1 MTYTKQDINM
11 SQKHFLALPVTGD
24 TFAEIREK
32 NRYYVDKTPYLKQVF
47 SEDEAVDENSLI
59 DGTTVLLLTRPRRFG
74 KTLLMNMFES
84 FLKISANEPGNITKH
99 LNYFKGTKILEDKE
113 FCKKYMG
120 QFPVISITLKD
131 VLGDDFESAYL
142 KLAEVVSAKANEFSF
157 LKESPYLN
165 EMEKAKFNLLCDE
178 IYLKKADK
186 QAISYVTSAIKSLSL
201 MLYKHFKK
209 QVYILI
215 DEYDVPLAKA
225 QEHGYH
231 KDMVTL
237 MSSFLGFLKDPQK
250 DPEKDTSII
259 SKVVITGCLK
269 VAKNSIFTGVNNLYV
284 NTVADQE
291 TKYTGMIGFTK
302 DETQKILKDYELE
315 DFSQTVKNYYDGYK
329 FYDKE
334 MFCPW
339 DVINFISKNFS
350 LKQTGNTDD
359 IKPGNYWDKSSSDSA
374 LGEYLGYLTDSDNQK
389 MQNLVDGKSI
399 SFKLNDS
406 MNYDTLSEHN
416 SDDFWSLLLHTGY
429 LTLDWEQ
436 TKKEELKKDGK
447 TNKEIVAKIPNLEI
461 LDCFDTNIKARF
473 SSVVKKDNLALN
485 IANALLEG
493 NVDFVQNKLGPL
505 LRSFVSVRDTATR
518 APHENYYHG
527 FLNGIFTNCKDN
539 LGEYHSNIESGDGYP
554 DIIFKDT
561 GYRKVA
567 IIEIKSAPI
576 GSDIVTISE
585 RAVAQIEDK
594 NYAAPLMSNKPVKSV
609 YGYGI
614 TFAGKSCAISV
625 KKLK

>member
-1 MTYTKQDINM
+1 MSNKQ
-11 SQKHFLALPVTGD
+11 FLALPVTGD
-24 TFAEIREK
+24 TFAEVREK

-74 KTLLMNMFES
+74 KTMLMNMFES
-84 FLKISANEPGNITKH
+84 FLNI
-99 LNYFKGTKILEDKE
+99 NYEKPSDTSIQDKFFKGTKILEDQK

-201 MLYKHFKK
+201 MLYKHFNK

-225 QEHGYH
+225 HAKGFHE
-231 KDMVTL
+231 KMVNL

-250 DPEKDTSII
+250 DPLKKTSII
-259 SKVVITGCLK
+259 SKVVLTGCLK

-291 TKYTGMIGFTK
+291 TEYTGIIGFTK
-302 DETQKILKDYELE
+302 DETQKILKDYELD
-315 DFSQTVKNYYDGYK
+315 DFSQAVKNYYDGYK

-339 DVINFISKNFS
+339 DVISFIRKNFNF
-350 LKQTGNTDD
+350 KQTGNLDN
-359 IKPGNYWDKSSSDSA
+359 IKPGNYWDKSSSDEA
-374 LGEYLGYLTDSDNQK
+374 LEEYLGYLTDNDNQK
-389 MQNLVDGKSI
+389 MQSLVDGKSI

-406 MNYDTLSEHN
+406 MNYDTLSEHK

-429 LTLDWEQ
+429 LTVDWVQ
-436 TKKEELKKDGK
+436 TQKEELAKENNKD
-447 TNKEIVAKIPNLEI
+447 IFVRIPNLEI
-461 LDCFDTNIKARF
+461 LECFENNILDRF
-473 SSVVKKDNLALN
+473 GKILSKDNLALN

-493 NVDFVQNKLGPL
+493 KVDYVQDKLGPL
-505 LRSFVSVRDTATR
+505 LRSFVSVRDTATK

-539 LGEYHSNIESGDGYP
+539 LGEYHSNYESGDGYA
-554 DIIFKDT
+554 DITFKDIDC
-561 GYRKVA
+561 RKVA
-567 IIEIKSAPI
+567 IIEIKSASV
-576 GSDIVTISE
+576 GSDLVTLSE
-585 RAVAQIEDK
+585 TALSQIEEK
-594 NYAAPLMSNKPVKSV
+594 NYSEPFMSNRMIQSINA
-609 YGYGI
+609 YGI
-614 TFAGKSCAISV
+614 AFAGKNCAVSV

>member
-1 MTYTKQDINM
+1 M
-11 SQKHFLALPVTGD
+11 SNKHFLALPVTGD

-74 KTLLMNMFES
+74 KTMLMNMFES
-84 FLKISANEPGNITKH
+84 FLNINYEKPGDTSIQDKF
-99 LNYFKGTKILEDKE
+99 FKGTKILEDQK

-201 MLYKHFKK
+201 MLYKHFNK

-225 QEHGYH
+225 HAKGFHE
-231 KDMVTL
+231 KMVNL
-237 MSSFLGFLKDPQK
+237 MSSFLGFLKDPLK
-250 DPEKDTSII
+250 DPLKKTSII
-259 SKVVITGCLK
+259 SKVVLTGCLK

-291 TKYTGMIGFTK
+291 TEYTGIIGFTK
-302 DETQKILKDYELE
+302 DETQKILKDYELD
-315 DFSQTVKNYYDGYK
+315 DFSQAVKNYYDGYK

-339 DVINFISKNFS
+339 DVISFIRKNFNF
-350 LKQTGNTDD
+350 KQTGNTDD

-374 LGEYLGYLTDSDNQK
+374 LGEYLGYLTDNDNQK
-389 MQNLVDGKSI
+389 MQDLVNGKSI
-399 SFKLNDS
+399 SFQLNDS
-406 MNYDTLSEHN
+406 MNYDTLSEHK

-429 LTLDWEQ
+429 LTVDWEQ
-436 TKKEELKKDGK
+436 TKKEELAKENNKD
-447 TNKEIVAKIPNLEI
+447 IFVKIPNLEI
-461 LDCFDTNIKARF
+461 LECFEHNIQNRFNTKIAPNSVADTLANNLFEGKAEIASDTIYNLLQSYISIR
-473 SSVVKKDNLALN
+473 DN
-485 IANALLEG
+485 
-493 NVDFVQNKLGPL
+493 
-505 LRSFVSVRDTATR
+505 ATK

-527 FLNGIFTNCKDN
+527 YLNGLFSNCSVN
-539 LGEYHSNIESGDGYP
+539 FFSEYHSNCESGDGYA
-554 DIIFKDT
+554 DIIFKSRRN
-561 GYRKVA
+561 GKVV
-567 IIEIKSAPI
+567 IIEIKTCSN
-576 GSDIVTISE
+576 SE
-585 RAVAQIEDK
+585 SKKAKARVALAQIEDK
-594 NYAAPLMSNKPVKSV
+594 NYAKAYLENEDISTI
-609 YGYGI
+609 YAYGI
-614 TFAGKSCAISV
+614 SFNQKDCEILC

>member
-1 MTYTKQDINM
+1 MSNKQ
-11 SQKHFLALPVTGD
+11 FLALPVTGD
-24 TFAEIREK
+24 TFAEVREK

-201 MLYKHFKK
+201 MLYKHFNK

-225 QEHGYH
+225 HAKGFHE
-231 KDMVTL
+231 KMVNL

-250 DPEKDTSII
+250 DPLKKTSII
-259 SKVVITGCLK
+259 SKVVLTGCLK

-291 TKYTGMIGFTK
+291 TEYTGIIGFTK
-302 DETQKILKDYELE
+302 DETQKILKDYELD
-315 DFSQTVKNYYDGYK
+315 DFSQAVKNYYDGYK

-339 DVINFISKNFS
+339 DVISFIRKNFNF
-350 LKQTGNTDD
+350 KQTGNTDD

-374 LGEYLGYLTDSDNQK
+374 LGEYLGYLTDNDNQK
-389 MQNLVDGKSI
+389 MQNLVNGKSI
-399 SFKLNDS
+399 SFQLNDS
-406 MNYDTLSEHN
+406 MNYDTLSEHK

-429 LTLDWEQ
+429 LTVDWVQ
-436 TKKEELKKDGK
+436 TQKEELAKENNKD
-447 TNKEIVAKIPNLEI
+447 IFVRIPNLEI
-461 LDCFDTNIKARF
+461 LECFENNILDRF
-473 SSVVKKDNLALN
+473 GKILSKDNLALN

-493 NVDFVQNKLGPL
+493 KVDYVQDKLGPL
-505 LRSFVSVRDTATR
+505 LRSFVSVRDTATK

-539 LGEYHSNIESGDGYP
+539 LGEYHSNYESGDGYP
-554 DIIFKDT
+554 DILFKDIDC
-561 GYRKVA
+561 RKVA
-567 IIEIKSAPI
+567 IIEIKSASV
-576 GSDIVTISE
+576 GSDLVTLSE
-585 RAVAQIEDK
+585 TALSQIEEK
-594 NYAAPLMSNKPVKSV
+594 NYSEPFMSNRMIQSI
-609 YGYGI
+609 YAYGI
-614 TFAGKSCAISV
+614 AFAGKNCAFSV

>member
-1 MTYTKQDINM
+1 MSNKQ
-11 SQKHFLALPVTGD
+11 FLALPVTGD
-24 TFAEIREK
+24 TFAEVREK

-74 KTLLMNMFES
+74 KTMLMNMFES
-84 FLKISANEPGNITKH
+84 FLNI
-99 LNYFKGTKILEDKE
+99 NYEKPSDTSIQDKFFKGTKILEDQK

-201 MLYKHFKK
+201 MLYKHFNK

-225 QEHGYH
+225 HAKGFHE
-231 KDMVTL
+231 KMVNL

-250 DPEKDTSII
+250 DPLKKTSII
-259 SKVVITGCLK
+259 SKVVLTGCLK

-302 DETQKILKDYELE
+302 DETQKILKDYELD

-339 DVINFISKNFS
+339 DVIKFISKNFS

-374 LGEYLGYLTDSDNQK
+374 LGEYLGYLTDNDNQK
-389 MQNLVDGKSI
+389 MQNLVNGKSI
-399 SFKLNDS
+399 SFQLNDS
-406 MNYDTLSEHN
+406 MNYDTLSEHK

-429 LTLDWEQ
+429 LTVDWEQ
-436 TKKEELKKDGK
+436 TKKEELAKENNKD
-447 TNKEIVAKIPNLEI
+447 IFVRIPNLEI
-461 LDCFDTNIKARF
+461 LECFENNILDRF
-473 SSVVKKDNLALN
+473 GKILSKDNLALN

-493 NVDFVQNKLGPL
+493 KVDYVQDKLGPL
-505 LRSFVSVRDTATR
+505 LRSFVSVRDTATK

-539 LGEYHSNIESGDGYP
+539 LGEYHSNYESGDGYP
-554 DIIFKDT
+554 DILFKDIDC
-561 GYRKVA
+561 RKVA
-567 IIEIKSAPI
+567 IIEIKSASV
-576 GSDIVTISE
+576 GSDLVTLSE
-585 RAVAQIEDK
+585 TALSQIEEK
-594 NYAAPLMSNKPVKSV
+594 NYSEPFMSNRMIQSI
-609 YGYGI
+609 YAYGI
-614 TFAGKSCAISV
+614 AFAGKNCAFSV

>member
-1 MTYTKQDINM
+1 MSNKQ
-11 SQKHFLALPVTGD
+11 FLALPVTGD
-24 TFAEIREK
+24 TFAEVREK

-74 KTLLMNMFES
+74 KTMLMNMFES
-84 FLKISANEPGNITKH
+84 FLNINYEKPGDTSIQDKF
-99 LNYFKGTKILEDKE
+99 FKGTKILEDQK

-201 MLYKHFKK
+201 MLYKHFNK

-225 QEHGYH
+225 HAKGFHE
-231 KDMVTL
+231 KMVNL

-250 DPEKDTSII
+250 DPLKKTSII
-259 SKVVITGCLK
+259 SKVVLTGCLK

-291 TKYTGMIGFTK
+291 TEYTGIIGFTK
-302 DETQKILKDYELE
+302 DETQKILKDYELD
-315 DFSQTVKNYYDGYK
+315 DFSQAVKNYYDGYK

-339 DVINFISKNFS
+339 DVISFIRKNFNF
-350 LKQTGNTDD
+350 KQTGNTDD

-374 LGEYLGYLTDSDNQK
+374 LGEYLGYLTDNDNQK
-389 MQNLVDGKSI
+389 MQNLVNGKSI
-399 SFKLNDS
+399 SFQLNDS
-406 MNYDTLSEHN
+406 MNYDTLSEHK

-429 LTLDWEQ
+429 LTVDWVQ
-436 TKKEELKKDGK
+436 TQKEELAKENNKD
-447 TNKEIVAKIPNLEI
+447 IFVKIPNLEI
-461 LDCFDTNIKARF
+461 LECFENNILDRF
-473 SSVVKKDNLALN
+473 GKILSKDNLALN

-493 NVDFVQNKLGPL
+493 KVDYVQDKLGPL
-505 LRSFVSVRDTATR
+505 LRSFVSVRDTATK

-539 LGEYHSNIESGDGYP
+539 LGEYHSNYESGDGYP
-554 DIIFKDT
+554 DILFKDIDC
-561 GYRKVA
+561 RKVA
-567 IIEIKSAPI
+567 IIEIKSASV
-576 GSDIVTISE
+576 GSDLVTLSE
-585 RAVAQIEDK
+585 TALSQIEEK
-594 NYAAPLMSNKPVKSV
+594 NYSEPFMSNRMIQSIDA
-609 YGYGI
+609 YGI
-614 TFAGKSCAISV
+614 AFAGKNCDVSV

>member
-1 MTYTKQDINM
+1 M
-11 SQKHFLALPVTGD
+11 SKKHFLALPVTGD
-24 TFAEIREK
+24 TFAEVREK
-32 NRYYVDKTPYLKQVF
+32 NRYYVDKTPYLKTVF
-47 SEDEAVDENSLI
+47 SEDEAVDDKSLI
-59 DGTTVLLLTRPRRFG
+59 NGTTVLLLTRPRRFG
-74 KTLLMNMFES
+74 KTMLMNMFES

-99 LNYFKGTKILEDKE
+99 LNYFKDTKILEDKK

-120 QFPVISITLKD
+120 QFPVISISLKD
-131 VLGDDFESAYL
+131 VKGKNFKAAYL

-157 LKESPYLN
+157 LRDSPNLN
-165 EMEKAKFNLLCDE
+165 DKEKAKFDLLYDE
-178 IYLKKADK
+178 MYLKRADEEA
-186 QAISYVTSAIKSLSL
+186 QSYATSAMSSLAS
-201 MLYKHFKK
+201 MLYKHFNK

-237 MSSFLGFLKDPQK
+237 MSSFLGFLKDPQR

-269 VAKNSIFTGVNNLYV
+269 VAKNSIFTGVNNLKV
-284 NTVADQE
+284 NTVTSKID
-291 TKYTGMIGFTK
+291 KYTGMIGFTK
-302 DETQKILKDYELE
+302 DETQKILKDYELD

-339 DVINFISKNFS
+339 DVLNFIDDNFN

-374 LGEYLGYLTDSDNQK
+374 LGEYLGYLTDNDNQK
-389 MQNLVDGKSI
+389 MQNLVNGKSI
-399 SFKLNDS
+399 SFQLNDS
-406 MNYDTLSEHN
+406 MNYDTLSEHK

-429 LTLDWEQ
+429 LTVDWVQ
-436 TKKEELKKDGK
+436 TQKEELAKENNKD
-447 TNKEIVAKIPNLEI
+447 IFVRIPNLEI
-461 LDCFDTNIKARF
+461 LDCFENNILDRF
-473 SSVVKKDNLALN
+473 GKILSKDNLALN

-493 NVDFVQNKLGPL
+493 KVDYVQDKLGPL
-505 LRSFVSVRDTATR
+505 LRSFVSVRDTATK

-539 LGEYHSNIESGDGYP
+539 LGEYHSNFESGYGYP
-554 DIIFKDT
+554 DILFKDIDC
-561 GYRKVA
+561 RKVA
-567 IIEIKSAPI
+567 IIEIKSASI
-576 GSDIVTISE
+576 GSDIETLSEKAIS
-585 RAVAQIEDK
+585 QIIDK
-594 NYAAPLMSNKPVKSV
+594 NYAEPLMSNKTVKHIH
-609 YGYGI
+609 GYGI
-614 TFAGKSCAISV
+614 AFAGKSCFISV
-625 KKLK
+625 KKIK

>member
-1 MTYTKQDINM
+1 MGP
-11 SQKHFLALPVTGD
+11 KHFLALTVTD
-24 TFAEIREK
+24 SCFAEIRAK

-47 SEDEAVDENSLI
+47 SDDEAVDENSLI

-74 KTLLMNMFES
+74 KTLLMSMFES
-84 FLKISANEPGNITKH
+84 FLKISAKEPGNITKH

-120 QFPVISITLKD
+120 QFPVIAITLKG
-131 VLGDDFESAYL
+131 VKGPNFKQAYF
-142 KLAEVVSAKANEFSF
+142 KLAELIV
-157 LKESPYLN
+157 
-165 EMEKAKFNLLCDE
+165 EKAKEFKFLENSPALDE
-178 IYLKKADK
+178 DDKATYAKLASKDYLKRADDEA
-186 QAISYVTSAIKSLSL
+186 QSYATSAMASLAS

-209 QVYILI
+209 KVYILI

-225 QEHGYH
+225 QDNSYH
-231 KDMVTL
+231 KEMVEL
-237 MSSFLGFLKDPQK
+237 MSSFLGFLKDPQR

-291 TKYTGMIGFTK
+291 TEYTGIIGFTK
-302 DETQKILKDYELE
+302 DETQKILKDYELD

-389 MQNLVDGKSI
+389 MQDLVDRKSI
-399 SFKLNDS
+399 GFKLKES
-406 MNYDTLSEHN
+406 MNYDTLSEHK

-429 LTLDWEQ
+429 LTVDWEQ
-436 TKKEELKKDGK
+436 TKKEELAKENNKD
-447 TNKEIVAKIPNLEI
+447 IFVKIPNLEI
-461 LDCFDTNIKARF
+461 LECYEHNIKTRF
-473 SSVVKKDNLALN
+473 SSEFIKLNLHTKLVDALSC
-485 IANALLEG
+485 G
-493 NVDFVQNKLGPL
+493 NQKETYDIFFDMLQKY
-505 LRSFVSVRDTATR
+505 VSIRDTATK
-518 APHENYYHG
+518 APLENYYHG
-527 FLNGIFTNCKDN
+527 FINGIFTCCENIISD
-539 LGEYHSNIESGDGYP
+539 YHSNYESGSGYHY
-554 DIIFKDT
+554 ITFKVERNT
-561 GYRKVA
+561 KAV
-567 IIEIKSAPI
+567 IIEIKATSNEADMDELA
-576 GSDIVTISE
+576 SNALS
-585 RAVAQIEDK
+585 QIEEK
-594 NYAAPLMSNKPVKSV
+594 NYALPFVKTSKITEI
-609 YGYGI
+609 YAYGI
-614 TFAGKSCAISV
+614 VFCKKDCLVTV

>member
-1 MTYTKQDINM
+1 MRKKT
-11 SQKHFLALPVTGD
+11 FLALPVTGE
-24 TFAEIREK
+24 TFADVREK

-47 SEDEAVDENSLI
+47 SDDEAVDEKSLI

-74 KTLLMNMFES
+74 KTMLMNMFES
-84 FLKISANEPGNITKH
+84 FLKINPKEPGNITKH
-99 LNYFKGTKILEDKE
+99 LNYFKDTRIFDDKN
-113 FCKKYMG
+113 FCDKYMG
-120 QFPVISITLKD
+120 QFPVIAITLKG
-131 VLGDDFESAYL
+131 VKGPNFKQAYF
-142 KLAEVVSAKANEFSF
+142 KLAELIV
-157 LKESPYLN
+157 
-165 EMEKAKFNLLCDE
+165 EKAKEFKFLENSPALDE
-178 IYLKKADK
+178 DDKATYAKLASKDYLKRADDEA
-186 QAISYVTSAIKSLSL
+186 QSYATSAMASLAS
-201 MLYKHFKK
+201 MLYKHFNK

-237 MSSFLGFLKDPQK
+237 MSSFLDFLKDPQK
-250 DPEKDTSII
+250 DPEKDTAII

-291 TKYTGMIGFTK
+291 TEYTGIIGFTK
-302 DETQKILKDYELE
+302 DETQKILKDYEF
-315 DFSQTVKNYYDGYK
+315 DVFSQTVKNYYDGYK

-339 DVINFISKNFS
+339 DVVNFIRKNFN

-359 IKPGNYWDKSSSDSA
+359 IKPGNYWDNSSSDSA

-399 SFKLNDS
+399 SFQLNDS
-406 MNYDTLSEHN
+406 MNYDSLSEHN

-436 TKKEELKKDGK
+436 TKKEELSKGCK
-447 TNKEIVAKIPNLEI
+447 TNKEVFARIPNLEI

-473 SSVVKKDNLALN
+473 ADVVKKDNLALN

-493 NVDFVQNKLGPL
+493 NVDFVQDKLGPL

-527 FLNGIFTNCKDN
+527 FLNGIFTNCKDS
-539 LGEYHSNIESGDGYP
+539 LGEYHSNYESGDGYP
-554 DIIFKDT
+554 DILFKDIDC
-561 GYRKVA
+561 RKVA
-567 IIEIKSAPI
+567 IIELKSAPI
-576 GSDIVTISE
+576 GSDLVTLSE
-585 RAVAQIEDK
+585 TALSQIEEK
-594 NYAAPLMSNKPVKSV
+594 NYSEPFMSNRMIQSI
-609 YGYGI
+609 YAYGI
-614 TFAGKSCAISV
+614 AFAGKNCFITC

>member
-1 MTYTKQDINM
+1 MSNKQ
-11 SQKHFLALPVTGD
+11 FLALPVTGD
-24 TFAEIREK
+24 TFAEVREK

-47 SEDEAVDENSLI
+47 SEDEAVGENSLI

-74 KTLLMNMFES
+74 KTMLMNMFES
-84 FLKISANEPGNITKH
+84 FLNINYEKPGDTSIQDKF
-99 LNYFKGTKILEDKE
+99 FKGTKILEDQK

-201 MLYKHFKK
+201 MLYKHFNK

-225 QEHGYH
+225 HAKGFHE
-231 KDMVTL
+231 KMVNL

-250 DPEKDTSII
+250 DPLKKTSII
-259 SKVVITGCLK
+259 SKVVLTGCLK

-302 DETQKILKDYELE
+302 DETQKILKDYELD

-374 LGEYLGYLTDSDNQK
+374 LGEYLGYLTDNDNQK
-389 MQNLVDGKSI
+389 MQNLVNGKSI
-399 SFKLNDS
+399 SFQLNDS
-406 MNYDTLSEHN
+406 MNYDTLSEHK

-429 LTLDWEQ
+429 LTVDWVQ
-436 TKKEELKKDGK
+436 PQKEELAKENNKD
-447 TNKEIVAKIPNLEI
+447 IFVKIPNLEI
-461 LDCFDTNIKARF
+461 LECFENNILDRF
-473 SSVVKKDNLALN
+473 GKILSKDNLALN

-493 NVDFVQNKLGPL
+493 KVDYVQDKLGPL
-505 LRSFVSVRDTATR
+505 LRSFVSVRDTATK

-539 LGEYHSNIESGDGYP
+539 LGEYHSNYESGDGYP
-554 DIIFKDT
+554 DILFKDIDC
-561 GYRKVA
+561 RKVA
-567 IIEIKSAPI
+567 IIEIKSASV
-576 GSDIVTISE
+576 GSDLVTLSE
-585 RAVAQIEDK
+585 TALSQIEEK
-594 NYAAPLMSNKPVKSV
+594 NYSEPFMSNRMIQSIDA
-609 YGYGI
+609 YGI
-614 TFAGKSCAISV
+614 AFAGKNCAVSV

>member
-1 MTYTKQDINM
+1 M
-11 SQKHFLALPVTGD
+11 SKKHFLALPVTGD
-24 TFAEIREK
+24 TFAEVREK
-32 NRYYVDKTPYLKQVF
+32 NRYYVDKTPYLKTVF
-47 SEDEAVDENSLI
+47 SEDEAVDDKSLI
-59 DGTTVLLLTRPRRFG
+59 NGTTVLLLTRPRRFG

-201 MLYKHFKK
+201 MLYKHFNK

-259 SKVVITGCLK
+259 SKVILTGCLK

-302 DETQKILKDYELE
+302 DETQKILKDYELD
-315 DFSQTVKNYYDGYK
+315 DFSQNVKNYYDGYK

-339 DVINFISKNFS
+339 DVLNFIDDNFN

-374 LGEYLGYLTDSDNQK
+374 LGEYLGYLTDNDNQK
-389 MQNLVDGKSI
+389 MQNLVNGKSI
-399 SFKLNDS
+399 SFQLNDS
-406 MNYDTLSEHN
+406 MNYDTLSEHK

-429 LTLDWEQ
+429 LTVDWEQ
-436 TKKEELKKDGK
+436 TKKEELAKENNKD
-447 TNKEIVAKIPNLEI
+447 IFVKIPNLEI
-461 LDCFDTNIKARF
+461 LECFEHNIQNRFNTKIAPNSVADTLANNLFEGKAEIASDTIYNLLQSYISIR
-473 SSVVKKDNLALN
+473 DN
-485 IANALLEG
+485 
-493 NVDFVQNKLGPL
+493 
-505 LRSFVSVRDTATR
+505 ATK

-527 FLNGIFTNCKDN
+527 YLNGLFSNCSVN
-539 LGEYHSNIESGDGYP
+539 FFSEYHSNCESGDGYA
-554 DIIFKDT
+554 DIIFKSRRN
-561 GYRKVA
+561 GKVV
-567 IIEIKSAPI
+567 IIEIKTCSN
-576 GSDIVTISE
+576 SE
-585 RAVAQIEDK
+585 SKKAKARVALAQIEDK
-594 NYAAPLMSNKPVKSV
+594 NYAKAYLENEDISTI
-609 YGYGI
+609 YAYGI
-614 TFAGKSCAISV
+614 SFNQKDCEILC

>member
-1 MTYTKQDINM
+1 M
-11 SQKHFLALPVTGD
+11 SKKHFLALPVTGD
-24 TFAEIREK
+24 TFAEVREK

-74 KTLLMNMFES
+74 KTMLMNMFES
-84 FLKISANEPGNITKH
+84 FLNINYEKPGDTSIQDKF
-99 LNYFKGTKILEDKE
+99 FKGTKILEDQK

-131 VLGDDFESAYL
+131 VLGDSYEDAYFQ
-142 KLAEVVSAKANEFSF
+142 LAGIVADKVNEYGF
-157 LKESPYLN
+157 LKDSPALN
-165 EMEKAKFNLLCDE
+165 DDDKDTFSKLSNKDFLIKSSAQTRYYITKA
-178 IYLKKADK
+178 IA
-186 QAISYVTSAIKSLSL
+186 SLSL
-201 MLYKHFKK
+201 MLYKHFNK

-225 QEHGYH
+225 HAKGFHE
-231 KDMVTL
+231 KMVNL

-250 DPEKDTSII
+250 DPLKKTSII
-259 SKVVITGCLK
+259 SKVVLTGCLK

-291 TKYTGMIGFTK
+291 TEYTGIIGFTK
-302 DETQKILKDYELE
+302 DETQKILKDYELD
-315 DFSQTVKNYYDGYK
+315 DFSQAVKNYYDGYK

-339 DVINFISKNFS
+339 DVISFIRKNFNF
-350 LKQTGNTDD
+350 KQTGNTDD

-374 LGEYLGYLTDSDNQK
+374 LGEYLGYLTDNDNQK
-389 MQNLVDGKSI
+389 MQNLVNGKSI
-399 SFKLNDS
+399 SFQLNDS
-406 MNYDTLSEHN
+406 MNYDTLSEHK

-429 LTLDWEQ
+429 LTVDWVQ
-436 TKKEELKKDGK
+436 TQKEELAKENNKD
-447 TNKEIVAKIPNLEI
+447 IFVRIPNLEI
-461 LDCFDTNIKARF
+461 LECFENNILDRF
-473 SSVVKKDNLALN
+473 GKILSKDNLALN

-493 NVDFVQNKLGPL
+493 KVDYVQDKLGPL
-505 LRSFVSVRDTATR
+505 LRSFVSVRDTATK

-539 LGEYHSNIESGDGYP
+539 LGEYHSNYESGDGYP
-554 DIIFKDT
+554 DILFKDIDC
-561 GYRKVA
+561 RKVA
-567 IIEIKSAPI
+567 IIEIKSASV
-576 GSDIVTISE
+576 GSDLVTLSE
-585 RAVAQIEDK
+585 TALSQIEEK
-594 NYAAPLMSNKPVKSV
+594 NYSEPFMSNRMIQSIYAV
-609 YGYGI
+609 GI
-614 TFAGKSCAISV
+614 AFSGKNCFISV

>member
-1 MTYTKQDINM
+1 M
-11 SQKHFLALPVTGD
+11 SKKHFLALPVTGD
-24 TFAEIREK
+24 TFAEVREK

-74 KTLLMNMFES
+74 KTMLMNMFES
-84 FLKISANEPGNITKH
+84 FLNINYEKPGDTSIQDKF
-99 LNYFKGTKILEDKE
+99 FKGTKILEDQK

-201 MLYKHFKK
+201 MLYKHFNK
-209 QVYILI
+209 QVYVLI

-225 QEHGYH
+225 QDNNYH
-231 KDMVTL
+231 KEMVEL

-259 SKVVITGCLK
+259 SKVILTGCLK
-269 VAKNSIFTGVNNLYV
+269 VAKNSIFTGVNNLKV
-284 NTVADQE
+284 NTVTSE
-291 TKYTGMIGFTK
+291 NENLTGIIGFTK
-302 DETQKILKDYELE
+302 EETLKTLQDYEMG
-315 DFSQTVKNYYDGYK
+315 DFKDVVKNNYDGYK

-339 DVINFISKNFS
+339 DVLNFIDDNFN

-374 LGEYLGYLTDSDNQK
+374 LGEYLGYLTDNDNQK
-389 MQNLVDGKSI
+389 MQNLVNGKSI
-399 SFKLNDS
+399 SFQLNDS
-406 MNYDTLSEHN
+406 MNYDTLSEHK

-429 LTLDWEQ
+429 LTVDWEQ
-436 TKKEELKKDGK
+436 TKKEELAKENNKD
-447 TNKEIVAKIPNLEI
+447 IFVKIPNLEI
-461 LDCFDTNIKARF
+461 LECFEHNIQNRFNTKIAPNSVADTLANNLFEGKAEIASDTIYNLLQSYISIR
-473 SSVVKKDNLALN
+473 DN
-485 IANALLEG
+485 
-493 NVDFVQNKLGPL
+493 
-505 LRSFVSVRDTATR
+505 ATK

-527 FLNGIFTNCKDN
+527 YLNGLFSNCSVN
-539 LGEYHSNIESGDGYP
+539 FFSEYHSNCESGDGYA
-554 DIIFKDT
+554 DIIFKSRRN
-561 GYRKVA
+561 GKVV
-567 IIEIKSAPI
+567 IIEIKTCSN
-576 GSDIVTISE
+576 SE
-585 RAVAQIEDK
+585 SKKAKARVALAQIEDK
-594 NYAAPLMSNKPVKSV
+594 NYAKAYLENEDISTI
-609 YGYGI
+609 YAYGI
-614 TFAGKSCAISV
+614 SFNQKDCEILC

>member
-1 MTYTKQDINM
+1 MSNKQ
-11 SQKHFLALPVTGD
+11 FLALPVTGD
-24 TFAEIREK
+24 TFAEVREK

-47 SEDEAVDENSLI
+47 SEDEAVGENSLI

-74 KTLLMNMFES
+74 KTMLMNMFES
-84 FLKISANEPGNITKH
+84 FLNINYEKPGDTSIQDKF
-99 LNYFKGTKILEDKE
+99 FKGTKILEDQK

-157 LKESPYLN
+157 LRESPYLN

-201 MLYKHFKK
+201 MLYKHFNK

-225 QEHGYH
+225 HAKGFHE
-231 KDMVTL
+231 KMVNL

-250 DPEKDTSII
+250 DPLKKTSII
-259 SKVVITGCLK
+259 SKVVLTGCLK
-269 VAKNSIFTGVNNLYV
+269 VAKSSIFTGVNNLYV

-291 TKYTGMIGFTK
+291 TEYTGIIGFTK
-302 DETQKILKDYELE
+302 DETQKILKDYELD

-339 DVINFISKNFS
+339 DVISFIRKNFNF
-350 LKQTGNTDD
+350 KQTGNTDD

-374 LGEYLGYLTDSDNQK
+374 LGEYLGYLTDNDNQK
-389 MQNLVDGKSI
+389 MQNLVNGKSI
-399 SFKLNDS
+399 SFQLNDS
-406 MNYDTLSEHN
+406 MNYDTLSEHK

-429 LTLDWEQ
+429 LTVDWVQ
-436 TKKEELKKDGK
+436 TQKEELAKENNKD
-447 TNKEIVAKIPNLEI
+447 IFVKIPNLEI
-461 LDCFDTNIKARF
+461 LECFENNILDRF
-473 SSVVKKDNLALN
+473 GKILSKDNLALN

-493 NVDFVQNKLGPL
+493 KVDYVQDKLGPL
-505 LRSFVSVRDTATR
+505 LRSFVSVRDTATK

-539 LGEYHSNIESGDGYP
+539 LGEYHSNYESGDGYP
-554 DIIFKDT
+554 DILFKDIDC
-561 GYRKVA
+561 RKVA
-567 IIEIKSAPI
+567 IIEIKSASV
-576 GSDIVTISE
+576 GSDLVTLSE
-585 RAVAQIEDK
+585 TALSQIEEK
-594 NYAAPLMSNKPVKSV
+594 NYSEPFMSNRMIQSIDA
-609 YGYGI
+609 YGI
-614 TFAGKSCAISV
+614 AFAGKNCAVSV

>member
-1 MTYTKQDINM
+1 M
-11 SQKHFLALPVTGD
+11 SKKHFLALPVTGD
-24 TFAEIREK
+24 TFAEVREK
-32 NRYYVDKTPYLKQVF
+32 NRYYVDKTPYLKAVF
-47 SEDEAVDENSLI
+47 SEDEAVDDKSLI

-84 FLKISANEPGNITKH
+84 FLNINYEKPGDTTIH
-99 LNYFKGTKILEDKE
+99 QSYFKDTKIFEEQK

-201 MLYKHFKK
+201 MLYKHFNK

-259 SKVVITGCLK
+259 SKVILTGCLK

-302 DETQKILKDYELE
+302 DETQKILKDYELD
-315 DFSQTVKNYYDGYK
+315 DFSQAVKNYYDGYK

-339 DVINFISKNFS
+339 DVISFIRKNFNF
-350 LKQTGNTDD
+350 KQTGNTDD

-374 LGEYLGYLTDSDNQK
+374 LGEYLGYLTDNDNKK
-389 MQNLVDGKSI
+389 MQNLVNGKSI
-399 SFKLNDS
+399 SFQLNDS
-406 MNYDTLSEHN
+406 MNYDTLSEHK

-429 LTLDWEQ
+429 LTVDWEQ
-436 TKKEELKKDGK
+436 TKKEELAKENNKD
-447 TNKEIVAKIPNLEI
+447 IFVKIPNLEI
-461 LDCFDTNIKARF
+461 LECFEHNIQNRFNTKIAPNSVADTLANNLFEGKAEIASDTIYNLLQSYISIR
-473 SSVVKKDNLALN
+473 DN
-485 IANALLEG
+485 
-493 NVDFVQNKLGPL
+493 
-505 LRSFVSVRDTATR
+505 ATK

-527 FLNGIFTNCKDN
+527 YLNGLFSNCSVN
-539 LGEYHSNIESGDGYP
+539 FFSEYHSNCESGDGYA
-554 DIIFKDT
+554 DIIFKSRRN
-561 GYRKVA
+561 GKVV
-567 IIEIKSAPI
+567 IIEIKTCSN
-576 GSDIVTISE
+576 SE
-585 RAVAQIEDK
+585 SKKAKARVALAQIEDK
-594 NYAAPLMSNKPVKSV
+594 NYAKAYLENEDISTI
-609 YGYGI
+609 YAYGI
-614 TFAGKSCAISV
+614 SFNQKDCEILC

>member
-1 MTYTKQDINM
+1 MSNKQ
-11 SQKHFLALPVTGD
+11 FLALPVTGD
-24 TFAEIREK
+24 TFAEVREK

-47 SEDEAVDENSLI
+47 SEDEAVDDKSLI

-74 KTLLMNMFES
+74 KTMLMNMFES
-84 FLKISANEPGNITKH
+84 FLNINYEKPGDTSIQDKF
-99 LNYFKGTKILEDKE
+99 FKGTKILEDQK

-131 VLGDDFESAYL
+131 VLGYDFESAYL

-201 MLYKHFKK
+201 MLYKHFNK

-225 QEHGYH
+225 HAKGFHE
-231 KDMVTL
+231 KMVNL

-250 DPEKDTSII
+250 DPLKKTSII
-259 SKVVITGCLK
+259 SKVVLTGCLK

-291 TKYTGMIGFTK
+291 TEYTGIIGFTK
-302 DETQKILKDYELE
+302 DETQKILKDYELD
-315 DFSQTVKNYYDGYK
+315 DFSQAVKNYYDGYK

-339 DVINFISKNFS
+339 DVISFIRKNFNF
-350 LKQTGNTDD
+350 KQTGNTDD

-374 LGEYLGYLTDSDNQK
+374 LGEYLGYLTDNDNQK
-389 MQNLVDGKSI
+389 MQDLVNGKSI
-399 SFKLNDS
+399 SFQLNDS
-406 MNYDTLSEHN
+406 MNYDTLSEHK

-429 LTLDWEQ
+429 LTVDWVQ
-436 TKKEELKKDGK
+436 TQKEELAKENNKD
-447 TNKEIVAKIPNLEI
+447 IFVRIPNLEI
-461 LDCFDTNIKARF
+461 LECFENNILDRF
-473 SSVVKKDNLALN
+473 GKILSKDNLALN

-493 NVDFVQNKLGPL
+493 KVDYVQDKLGPL
-505 LRSFVSVRDTATR
+505 LRSFVSVRDTATK
-518 APHENYYHG
+518 ATLENYYHC

-539 LGEYHSNIESGDGYP
+539 LGEYHSNYESGDGYP
-554 DIIFKDT
+554 DIIFKDIDC
-561 GYRKVA
+561 RKVA
-567 IIEIKSAPI
+567 IIEIKSASV
-576 GSDIVTISE
+576 GSDLVTLSE
-585 RAVAQIEDK
+585 TALSQIEEK
-594 NYAAPLMSNKPVKSV
+594 NYSEPFMSNRMIQSI
-609 YGYGI
+609 YAYGI
-614 TFAGKSCAISV
+614 AFAGKNCAVSV

>member
-1 MTYTKQDINM
+1 
-11 SQKHFLALPVTGD
+11 
-24 TFAEIREK
+24 
-32 NRYYVDKTPYLKQVF
+32 
-47 SEDEAVDENSLI
+47 
-59 DGTTVLLLTRPRRFG
+59 
-74 KTLLMNMFES
+74 MNMFES
-84 FLKISANEPGNITKH
+84 FLNINYEKPGDTSIQDKF
-99 LNYFKGTKILEDKE
+99 FKGTKILEDQK

-201 MLYKHFKK
+201 MLYKHFNK

-237 MSSFLGFLKDPQK
+237 MSSFLGFLKDPQR

-302 DETQKILKDYELE
+302 DETQKILKDYELD

-339 DVINFISKNFS
+339 DVVNFIRKNFN

-389 MQNLVDGKSI
+389 MQDLVDRKSI
-399 SFKLNDS
+399 GFKLKES
-406 MNYDTLSEHN
+406 MNYDTSSEHK

-429 LTLDWEQ
+429 LTVDWEQ
-436 TKKEELKKDGK
+436 TKKEELAKENNKD
-447 TNKEIVAKIPNLEI
+447 IFVKIPNLEI
-461 LDCFDTNIKARF
+461 LECFENNIKERF
-473 SSVVKKDNLALN
+473 CNVLKKDNLALN

-493 NVDFVQNKLGPL
+493 NVDFVQAKLGPL
-505 LRSFVSVRDTATR
+505 LRSFVSVRDTATK

-539 LGEYHSNIESGDGYP
+539 LGEYHSNYESGDGYA
-554 DIIFKDT
+554 DILFKDIDC
-561 GYRKVA
+561 RKVA
-567 IIEIKSAPI
+567 IIELKSAPV
-576 GSDIVTISE
+576 GSDLVTLSE
-585 RAVAQIEDK
+585 TALSQIEEK
-594 NYAAPLMSNKPVKSV
+594 NYSEPFMSNRMIQSI
-609 YGYGI
+609 YAYGI
-614 TFAGKSCAISV
+614 AFAGKNCAVSV

>member
-1 MTYTKQDINM
+1 M
-11 SQKHFLALPVTGD
+11 SKKHFLALPVTGD
-24 TFAEIREK
+24 TFAEVREK

-74 KTLLMNMFES
+74 KTMLMNMFES
-84 FLKISANEPGNITKH
+84 FLNINYEKPGDTSIQYKF
-99 LNYFKGTKILEDKE
+99 FKGTKILEDQK

-201 MLYKHFKK
+201 MLYKHFNK

-225 QEHGYH
+225 HAKGFHE
-231 KDMVTL
+231 KMVNL

-250 DPEKDTSII
+250 DPLKKTSII
-259 SKVVITGCLK
+259 SKVVLTGCLK

-291 TKYTGMIGFTK
+291 TEYTGIIGFTK
-302 DETQKILKDYELE
+302 DETQKILKDYELD
-315 DFSQTVKNYYDGYK
+315 DFSQAVKNYYDGYK

-339 DVINFISKNFS
+339 DVISFIRKNFNF
-350 LKQTGNTDD
+350 KQTGNTDD

-374 LGEYLGYLTDSDNQK
+374 LGEYLGYLTDNDNQK
-389 MQNLVDGKSI
+389 MQNLVNGKSI
-399 SFKLNDS
+399 SFQLNDS
-406 MNYDTLSEHN
+406 MNYDTLSEHK

-429 LTLDWEQ
+429 LTVDWVQ
-436 TKKEELKKDGK
+436 TQKEELAKENNKD
-447 TNKEIVAKIPNLEI
+447 IFVRIPNLEI
-461 LDCFDTNIKARF
+461 LDCFENNILDRF
-473 SSVVKKDNLALN
+473 GKILSKDNLALN
-485 IANALLEG
+485 IANALLECK
-493 NVDFVQNKLGPL
+493 VDYVQDKLGPL
-505 LRSFVSVRDTATR
+505 LRSFVSVRDTATK

-539 LGEYHSNIESGDGYP
+539 LGEYHSNYESGDGYA
-554 DIIFKDT
+554 DITFKGIDC
-561 GYRKVA
+561 RKVA
-567 IIEIKSAPI
+567 IIEIKSASV
-576 GSDIVTISE
+576 GSDLVTLSE
-585 RAVAQIEDK
+585 TALSQIEEK
-594 NYAAPLMSNKPVKSV
+594 NYSEPFMSNRMIQSINA
-609 YGYGI
+609 YGI
-614 TFAGKSCAISV
+614 AFAGKNCAVSV

>member
-1 MTYTKQDINM
+1 M
-11 SQKHFLALPVTGD
+11 SKKHFLALPVTGD
-24 TFAEIREK
+24 TFAEVREK
-32 NRYYVDKTPYLKQVF
+32 NRYYVDKTPYLKAVF
-47 SEDEAVDENSLI
+47 SEDEAVDDKSLI

-74 KTLLMNMFES
+74 KTMLMNMFES
-84 FLKISANEPGNITKH
+84 FLNINYEKPGDTTIH
-99 LNYFKGTKILEDKE
+99 QSYFKDTKIFEEQK

-201 MLYKHFKK
+201 MLYKHFNK

-225 QEHGYH
+225 HAKGFHE
-231 KDMVTL
+231 KMVNL

-250 DPEKDTSII
+250 DPLKKTSII
-259 SKVVITGCLK
+259 SKVVLTGCLK
-269 VAKNSIFTGVNNLYV
+269 VAKSSIFTGVNNLYV

-291 TKYTGMIGFTK
+291 TEYTGIIGFTK
-302 DETQKILKDYELE
+302 DETQKILKDYELD

-339 DVINFISKNFS
+339 DVISFIRKNFNF
-350 LKQTGNTDD
+350 KQTGNTDD

-374 LGEYLGYLTDSDNQK
+374 LGEYLGYLTDNDNQK
-389 MQNLVDGKSI
+389 MQNLVNGKSI
-399 SFKLNDS
+399 SFQLNDS
-406 MNYDTLSEHN
+406 MNYDTLSEHK

-429 LTLDWEQ
+429 LTVDWVQ
-436 TKKEELKKDGK
+436 TQKEELAKENNKD
-447 TNKEIVAKIPNLEI
+447 IFVKIPNLEI
-461 LDCFDTNIKARF
+461 LECFENNILDRF
-473 SSVVKKDNLALN
+473 GKILSKDNLALN

-493 NVDFVQNKLGPL
+493 KVDYVQDKLGPL
-505 LRSFVSVRDTATR
+505 LRSFVSVRDTATK

-539 LGEYHSNIESGDGYP
+539 LGEYHSNYESGDGYP
-554 DIIFKDT
+554 DILFKDIDC
-561 GYRKVA
+561 RKVA
-567 IIEIKSAPI
+567 IIEIKSASV
-576 GSDIVTISE
+576 GSDLVTLSE
-585 RAVAQIEDK
+585 TALSQIEEK
-594 NYAAPLMSNKPVKSV
+594 NYSEPFMSNRMIQSIDA
-609 YGYGI
+609 YGI
-614 TFAGKSCAISV
+614 AFAGKNCAVSV